1 MSEQAKYKRLWG
13 EHKQYRAIAP
23 GEQLA
28 DHFLS
33 LARPQPHQ
41 VCFDFGCGTGRG
53 AARIAKRC
61 QVVGFDFA
69 DNCLDDSVRGAF
81 EFVQHD
87 LTQPISREV
96 ADFGYCTDV
105 LEHIAPDDVRQVLSN
120 IVTAARRVYL
130 NISTVPDHLGSLIG
144 EQLHLTVQPMDWWRD
159 ELKALGFHVAH
170 EQNLG
175 VSCIFYGSAFATF
188 ADFEHRTA
196 LNVEDEQVA
205 ANIRANLRLGLQEV
219 GPHDAQ
225 EMEIM
230 LLCGGPSLADFA
242 DEIVSRNRA
251 GMPAVTVNGAYNWLI
266 QQGGR
271 PGAQVIVDA
280 REFNRR
286 FTDPPVLGCKYLVS
300 SQCDPA
306 LVASLPKGQTYL
318 WHGLGDAVESIVRG
332 YATET
337 GIDREWYPVP
347 GGTTVTLRALP
358 LLAMLGFRRI
368 HVYGFDSCIRGDTH
382 HAYSQPENDGVEAIE
397 VVVGGRTFRAHGW
410 MLKQAEEFQTVM
422 RDLLVPAGVELA
434 IYGDGLIA
442 AILEAAAA
450 ARGE

>member
-1 MSEQAKYKRLWG
+1 MSERDKYEKLWG

-28 DHFLS
+28 DHFL
-33 LARPQPHQ
+33 AIAKPQPHQ
-41 VCFDFGCGTGRG
+41 TVYDFGCGTGRG

-61 QVVGFDFA
+61 RVVGFDFA
-69 DNCLDDSVRGAF
+69 ENCRDESVKDAF
-81 EFVQHD
+81 EFRRHD
-87 LTQPISREV
+87 LTRPIEGEI

-105 LEHIAPDDVRQVLSN
+105 LEHIPPADVPTVLRN

-170 EQNLG
+170 EQDLG

-225 EMEIM
+225 DTEIM

-266 QQGGR
+266 GHGGR

-306 LVASLPKGQTYL
+306 LVASLPRGQTYL

-332 YATET
+332 YATEA
-337 GIDREWYPVP
+337 GADREWYPVP

-382 HAYSQPENDGVEAIE
+382 HAYSQPENDGVDAIE

-410 MLKQAEEFQTVM
+410 MLKQAEEFQMVM
-422 RDLLVPAGVELA
+422 RNLLVPAGVELA
-434 IYGDGLIA
+434 IHGDGLIA

-450 ARGE
+450 AGDK